1 MFNFLDSLNN
11 EATGFQWSEKFG
23 IMMILKDVL
32 DANTD
37 SIKLLTNHGEIN
49 LDMISKFDET
59 YIGKKLRSAQDT
71 NMLYH

>member
-32 DANTD
+32 DENTD

-49 LDMISKFDET
+49 L
-59 YIGKKLRSAQDT
+59 
-71 NMLYH
+71 